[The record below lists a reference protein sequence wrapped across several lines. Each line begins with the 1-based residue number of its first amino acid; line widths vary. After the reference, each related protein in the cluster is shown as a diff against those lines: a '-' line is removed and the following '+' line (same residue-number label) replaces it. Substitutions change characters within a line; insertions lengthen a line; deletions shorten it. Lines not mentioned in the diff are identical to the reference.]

1 LVVCDRHLAKT
12 SNRFHLQERLM
23 KRIFLTG
30 ICLLLLSCPALAKD
44 IYVTDS
50 LKTSL
55 RISPGYNSKIITMVR
70 AGERVNIIEAKDAW
84 TKVQLADGTQGF
96 MMNQA
101 LTEEPPKA
109 FQLKVLQKKYDS
121 LVENYE
127 VLKLEHAAMQ
137 QSNMTLKG
145 SLAATGKSGA
155 DLDKEYT
162 KIKNNSSMYLKIKD
176 EYEKMK
182 SILDQK
188 NQETERLNDVVRQK
202 HITWFMCGA
211 GVLLFGIF
219 LGYSLKKKR
228 RHSFL
233 D

>member
-1 LVVCDRHLAKT
+1 
-12 SNRFHLQERLM
+12 M

-30 ICLLLLSCPALAKD
+30 ICLLLLLPCSALAKD
-44 IYVTDS
+44 IYVSDS

-70 AGERVNIIEAKDAW
+70 AGERVNILEVKKEW
-84 TKVQLADGTQGF
+84 SKVQLVDGTQGY

-101 LTEEPPKA
+101 LSEEPPKD
-109 FQLKVLQKKYDS
+109 FQLKELQKKYDNLLQS
-121 LVENYE
+121 YE
-127 VLKLEHAAMQ
+127 ALKLEHAAMQ

-155 DLDKEYT
+155 DLDKEYM
-162 KIKNNSSMYLKIKD
+162 KIKNNSSRYLKIKD

-182 SILDQK
+182 SDLEEK

-202 HITWFMCGA
+202 HITWFMSGA

>member
-1 LVVCDRHLAKT
+1 
-12 SNRFHLQERLM
+12 M

-30 ICLLLLSCPALAKD
+30 ICLLLLLSCPALAKD

-55 RISPGYNSKIITMVR
+55 RISPGYNSKIIRMVP
-70 AGERVNIIEAKDAW
+70 ASERVNIIEVQKAW

-96 MMNQA
+96 VMNQA
-101 LTEEPPKA
+101 LTDEIPNNFK
-109 FQLKVLQKKYDS
+109 LKVLQKKYDS
-121 LVENYE
+121 LVEKYE
-127 VLKLEHAAMQ
+127 VLKLEHDATEQA
-137 QSNMTLKG
+137 NMTLKG
-145 SLAATGKSGA
+145 SLAATGKGGA
-155 DLDKEYT
+155 DLDKEYM
-162 KIKNNSSMYLKIKD
+162 KMKNNSSNYIKIKD

-182 SILDQK
+182 SILDLK
-188 NQETERLNDVVRQK
+188 NQETERLNDVVKQK

>member
-1 LVVCDRHLAKT
+1 M
-12 SNRFHLQERLM
+12 N
-23 KRIFLTG
+23 RIFLTG
-30 ICLLLLSCPALAKD
+30 ICLLLLLSCPALAKD

-70 AGERVNIIEAKDAW
+70 AGERVNIIEAKDGW
-84 TKVQLADGTQGF
+84 SKVKLADGTQGY

-101 LTEEPPKA
+101 LSEEPPKDS
-109 FQLKVLQKKYDS
+109 QLKVLQKKYDS
-121 LVENYE
+121 LVEQYE
-127 VLKLEHAAMQ
+127 ALKLEYGATQ
-137 QSNMTLKG
+137 QANMALKG

-155 DLDKEYT
+155 DLDKEFM
-162 KIKNNSSMYLKIKD
+162 KIKNNSSRYLKIKD

-182 SILDQK
+182 SDLEEK
-188 NQETERLNDVVRQK
+188 NQETERLNDVVKQK
-202 HITWFMCGA
+202 HITWFMSGA